1 MEHPILFLTV
11 IFEKLGLH
19 VPHGLPTG
27 MVNTSFGIENFT
39 TPHMSYT
46 LLVMFFLITVSKM
59 TIGKMEM
66 IPGAGQNFWEAVI
79 SFIESFYIDTVGEEN
94 GRKLFPLLTTF
105 AMYILVANLIG
116 LMPGFMSPTS
126 NLNITLGMTLIVW
139 FYHHLLGL
147 QKHGIK
153 YINHFTGPMPVL
165 IPLMLPI
172 ELISNLAR
180 ILSLSIR
187 LFGNIMAKETL
198 LGILFLLAGAFFG
211 PLPILCLGVLV
222 SVIQT
227 LVFVLL
233 SLIYFK
239 GALDHAH

>member
-11 IFEKLGLH
+11 IFEKLGLS

-27 MVNTSFGIENFT
+27 SFNTYFGIESFT

-59 TIGKMEM
+59 TVGKMEM
-66 IPGAGQNFWEAVI
+66 IPGAGQNFWEAI
-79 SFIESFYIDTVGEEN
+79 IGFIEDFYSDTVGEEN
-94 GRKLFPLLTTF
+94 ARKLFPLLTTF
-105 AMYILVANLIG
+105 AMYILVANLMG

-126 NLNITLGMTLIVW
+126 NINITLGMTLIVW
-139 FYHHLLGL
+139 VYHHILGL
-147 QKHGIK
+147 QKHGLK

-165 IPLMLPI
+165 IPLMFPI
-172 ELISNLAR
+172 EVISNFAR
-180 ILSLSIR
+180 MLSLSIR

-239 GALDHAH
+239 GSLEHAH

>member
-11 IFEKLGLH
+11 IFQQLGLP
-19 VPHGLPTG
+19 VPHGLPEG
-27 MVNTSFGIENFT
+27 MLNTTFGIENFT

-46 LLVMFFLITVSKM
+46 LFAMLILIVVPKITL
-59 TIGKMEM
+59 GKLEM
-66 IPGAGQNFWEAVI
+66 IPGAGQNFWEAIIGFV
-79 SFIESFYIDTVGEEN
+79 EGFYAENLGEEHA
-94 GRKLFPLLTTF
+94 RKVFPLITTF
-105 AMYILVANLIG
+105 ALYILVSNLMG

-126 NLNITLGMTLIVW
+126 NLNITLGCTLIVW
-139 FYHHLLGL
+139 FYHHYLGL
-147 QKHGIK
+147 RTHGIK
-153 YINHFTGPMPVL
+153 YLNHFTGPMPVL

-198 LGILFLLAGAFFG
+198 LAILFLLAGAYFG

-222 SVIQT
+222 SVVQT
-227 LVFVLL
+227 MVFVLL
-233 SLIYFK
+233 TVIYFK
-239 GALDHAH
+239 GSLEHAH